1 MALCQWT
8 SLCSRVKGKGKDGK
22 SRDGKGKD
30 GKWKTKGKDGKDKV
44 ESKSSSQNKDKKCF
58 FCDKIG
64 HKKADCRKKKRDDEE
79 RKTTLAQNS
88 LTSSS
93 DATSPPGLMNE
104 PTSTSGASAS
114 SLRQLTVPSH
124 VSDDEFHRPMRIFAL
139 NANLQV
145 DRVMVDSRAAH
156 NACPFDYTNEHEVR
170 VTKRKIQF
178 QTASGELLEYHSEK
192 LVPYTAQDSV
202 M

>member
-30 GKWKTKGKDGKDKV
+30 GKWKTKGKDRKDKV

-58 FCDKIG
+58 YCDKIG

-93 DATSPPGLMNE
+93 DATSPPGLMNV
-104 PTSTSGASAS
+104 PTS
-114 SLRQLTVPSH
+114 LFH

-139 NANLQV
+139 IAGLQV
-145 DRVMVDSRAAH
+145 DRVMVDSSAATQRLSFRLH
-156 NACPFDYTNEHEVR
+156 
-170 VTKRKIQF
+170 K
-178 QTASGELLEYHSEK
+178 
-192 LVPYTAQDSV
+192 
-202 M
+202 